1 LFFVFVGG
9 YFGVLY
15 FYGVAWFCGV
25 DLVVPEAE
33 FYFSCAIYDGGVGY
47 SGVVSKSCD
56 DVFWFGYVLDCCLEV
71 YFFHADLEVFDLE
84 GLGLGAFFSVVFVV
98 EVVVSDF
105 FYGVFV
111 FGEEVL
117 WDFELGDHFCVLG
130 Y

>member
-1 LFFVFVGG
+1 MFFVFVGG

-15 FYGVAWFCGV
+15 LDGVAWFCGV

-33 FYFSCAIYDGGVGY
+33 FYFSCVVCYGGVGY
-47 SGVVSKSCD
+47 AGVVSESCD
-56 DVFWFGYVLDCCLEV
+56 DVFWFGYVDYCGLEV

-84 GLGLGAFFSVVFVV
+84 SLGLGVFFGVVFFV

-105 FYGVFV
+105 FYGVFR

-117 WDFELGDHFCVLG
+117 WDFELGDDFCVLG